1 MIIDG
6 RHIAHTM
13 EAELAEQLSHGPQK
27 KVCFIQFGN
36 DPASKKFIEMK
47 SRVALRLGILVDVLQ
62 KEDIIS
68 TNFALEIVETAARDS
83 YDGIVVQLPLPVGL
97 DVHAILNAVPAH
109 LDIDV
114 LGDEAKAAGNMI
126 PPVARAVWEILKAQ
140 KVDLS
145 DKKIVVVG
153 NGALVGQPVA
163 EMFMQQGRAVAVIDK
178 ETPNDERAEMLA
190 SADVI
195 ISGVGVPGLIKPD
208 MIKSGVVLIDA
219 GTSESAGKLVGDI
232 DPSCEAVASMM
243 TPVPGGVGPVTVM
256 SLFKN
261 LAV

>member
-1 MIIDG
+1 
-6 RHIAHTM
+6 M
-13 EAELAEQLSHGPQK
+13 EAELAEQLSRGPQK

-62 KEDIIS
+62 KEDIVS
-68 TNFALEIVETAARDS
+68 TNFAMEIVETAARDS
-83 YDGIVVQLPLPVGL
+83 YDGIVVQLPLPAGL
-97 DVHAILNAVPAH
+97 DAHAILNMVPAH

-114 LGDEAKAAGNMI
+114 LGDEAKAAGSMM
-126 PPVARAVWEILKAQ
+126 PPVARAVWEILNAQ

-145 DKKIVVVG
+145 GMKIVIVG
-153 NGALVGQPVA
+153 NGALVGQPVS
-163 EMFMQQGRAVAVIDK
+163 EMFARRGMAVAVIDK
-178 ETPNDERAEMLA
+178 ETPNGERAEMLA

-195 ISGVGVPGLIKPD
+195 ISGTGVPGLIQPA
-208 MIKSGVVLIDA
+208 MIKPGVILIDA
-219 GTSESAGKLVGDI
+219 GTSESAGRLVGDI
-232 DPSCEAVASMM
+232 DPSCEAVAAMM

-261 LAV
+261 LVV